1 MGMLMDMVHGFVCY
15 AMADKAGGN
24 MFYDY
29 AKVHVK
35 AGDGGNGIVA
45 WRREKYVPMG
55 GPAGGDGGNGGSI
68 ILEADNN
75 LRTLIDFRYNTH
87 YKAERGK
94 HGQGSSM
101 HGSSAEDKILKV
113 PVGTVVRDAETEQI
127 LADLT
132 ASGQRVVVAKGG
144 RGGRGNTHFVSS
156 THRAPTLAENGDAGE
171 ERWITLELKLLAD
184 VGLVGFPNVGKS
196 TIISHVSAAKPKIAD
211 YHFTTIVPN
220 LGMVKVDEGRS
231 FVMADIPGLIEGAA
245 EGAGL
250 GHRFLRHTER
260 TKVLVHVLDISGS
273 EGRNPLE
280 DFAIVNQE
288 LERYNSKLMK
298 RPMVI
303 AANKTD
309 ILGEEDYLTRLKEE
323 LPEYEVFPISAATG
337 EGLKPLVYR
346 LAELVEQT
354 ELEVEEVTPTDEVK
368 VTKSVEDE
376 VKFVIEQDELGVYVV
391 SGAEIE
397 RQWRRTNFVNED
409 AVSRFLQIVEAMGVV
424 NALRDM
430 GCKDGDTVR
439 IKDVE
444 FDFVD

>member
-1 MGMLMDMVHGFVCY
+1 MPMAMEQVFVCCV
-15 AMADKAGGN
+15 MADRAGVY

-55 GPAGGDGGNGGSI
+55 GPAGGDGGDGGSI

-101 HGSSAEDKILKV
+101 HGSNAEDKILRV

-132 ASGQRVVVAKGG
+132 TPGQRVTVAKGG

-245 EGAGL
+245 DGAGL

-288 LERYNSKLMK
+288 LEKYNPVLMK

-309 ILGEEDYLTRLKEE
+309 IMGEVDYLAQLRET
-323 LPEYEVFPISAATG
+323 LPQYEVFPISAATG
-337 EGLKPLVYR
+337 DGLKPLIYR
-346 LAELVEQT
+346 LAELVEQV
-354 ELEVEEVTPTDEVK
+354 ELEPEEVTPVEEMK
-368 VTKSVEDE
+368 VTQVVEDE
-376 VKFVIEQDELGVYVV
+376 VKFVIARDEAGVFVV
-391 SGAEIE
+391 SGPEIE
-397 RQWRRTNFVNED
+397 RHWRRTNFVNDD
-409 AVSRFLQIVEAMGVV
+409 AVTRFLQIVEAMGVV
-424 NALRDM
+424 KALREQ

-439 IKDVE
+439 IQDVE